1 MKNST
6 KFFSIFI
13 AIGLIIWSLP
23 GIAQVTPQY
32 TNGTPFPNS
41 GNSIPLAW
49 STGGVRGQLLY
60 PAGCFGSNVPSGMG
74 ITDIYWMA
82 YNGSS
87 GSSTY
92 GQLHIS
98 MGQPNITTLSGSA
111 YETGLTQVFSTT
123 SYTITYTGGNW
134 FKITLNQP
142 FPYDPTLPLV
152 VEVNQLQSSF
162 SNFYCAILSPYPT
175 GSARNYA
182 NSYNATSPSGS
193 SSPWSNAFG
202 VDLAPISNAKND
214 IGVTAIDSPSVFCD
228 GDHNVVVTV
237 KNFGKNQVDTFDVN
251 WTFNGTLQQAV
262 TVHTL
267 LDTFN
272 GVGSTEAQVVLGTK
286 TFTAN
291 QLDTIV
297 AWTSNPNNQTDTV
310 TSNDS
315 TGAGKM
321 PSMYGNFTID
331 PNGTG
336 TANYTNFSDLA
347 KDLSDFGVC
356 GPVTVT
362 VANGTYTEQVTF
374 DNIEGTSMVNTIT
387 FLPDS
392 GYVDLEYNSGS
403 FSMNY
408 TMKMA
413 GASHI
418 SFQDFNFHA
427 LGSSYSRVV
436 EFGGNSN
443 YNSFNSC
450 TFNGYANGTSS
461 TYQALIY
468 AQGKCDGNSFMD
480 CDFDAGSYGFYYRGG
495 GTTSR
500 STGLTVENCNFN
512 DQYYRGAYFY
522 YTSDLHFNHNVIRSS
537 RNYSFYYA
545 VYSYYSNGDFQMV
558 GNDINVPGYSPI
570 FMGYTEGDNTNR
582 PLLANNFIR
591 VGKGTG
597 LYGYGIYC
605 FNAGYMRIVN
615 NTVVCT
621 HSTGTYRAIYI
632 TGGANTIMNNN
643 IHDQNGYS
651 TSSSYACLYVN
662 GGFAV
667 LECDYNN
674 FYTNRTLGYLSGAYA
689 TLSDWQN
696 ATGFD
701 MNSLTTDPL
710 FVNFDSL
717 RTCSDTLDGAGTP
730 LAYITD
736 DFDGDG
742 RHPVTPDIGAD
753 EWVGSDSGAY
763 SAGPDAFVCDGK
775 TAMIGLEVS
784 GGSFLWSSGDT
795 TSTIE
800 VSTEGTY
807 TVAMTSD
814 CGASHTDTVEVV
826 DITPTATFDLTP
838 SDNTFLT
845 IDADNTSNHGDSY
858 MWTIED
864 QNGVNATDTLYS
876 MDLTHI
882 VMDNG
887 PYEVCL
893 TTYNDCDTAS
903 SCQTWT
909 GVVGIDKADLS
920 SNISLMPNPV
930 SDVLTIQF
938 EGIEGDVTVEMS
950 NVQGQVVHMD
960 RYMNVAGNA
969 VQEVNVSSLKK
980 GMYIVKFVTETGIA
994 TKQIIVQ

>member
-1 MKNST
+1 M
-6 KFFSIFI
+6 

-23 GIAQVTPQY
+23 GISQVTPQY
-32 TNGTPFPNS
+32 MNGTPYPNS
-41 GNSIPLAW
+41 GNSIPLAY

-87 GSSTY
+87 GTSVYS
-92 GQLHIS
+92 QLHIS
-98 MGQPNITTLSGSA
+98 IGQPNVTSLNSSA
-111 YETGLTQVFSTT
+111 YETGLTQVFSSTN
-123 SYTITYTGGNW
+123 YTLTYTGGNW

-142 FPYDPTLPLV
+142 IQYDPTLPLV
-152 VEVNQLQSSF
+152 VEVNQLQSSYN
-162 SNFYCAILSPYPT
+162 NFYCAILSPYPT
-175 GSARNYA
+175 GSGRNW
-182 NSYNATSPSGS
+182 SSTYNS
-193 SSPWSNAFG
+193 SSPTSSGNPWSNAFG

-214 IGVTAIDSPSVFCD
+214 IGVTKIDSPSVFCD

-251 WTFNGTLQQAV
+251 WTYNSVLQTPV

-272 GVGSTEAQVVLGTK
+272 GVGVTETQVVLGSK

-297 AWTSNPNNQTDTV
+297 AWTSNPNNKQDTV
-310 TSNDS
+310 TKND
-315 TGAGKM
+315 TMGAGKM

-336 TANYTNFSDLA
+336 TANYTNFTDLA
-347 KDLSDFGVC
+347 KDLSEFGVC
-356 GPVTVT
+356 GPVVVT

-374 DNIEGTSMVNTIT
+374 DQVEGTSAINTVT
-387 FLPDS
+387 FTPDS
-392 GYVDLEYNSGS
+392 GIVDLEFNANSS
-403 FSMNY
+403 ANY
-408 TMKMA
+408 TMKFG
-413 GASHI
+413 GASHF
-418 SFQDFNFHA
+418 SFTDFNFHA
-427 LGSSYSRVV
+427 LGTSYSRVI
-436 EFGGNSN
+436 EFGGNSD
-443 YNSFNSC
+443 YNSFDHC
-450 TFNGYANGTSS
+450 TFNGYSNATTS
-461 TYQALIY
+461 TFQALIY
-468 AQGKCDGNSFMD
+468 AQGRCDGNTFMY
-480 CDFDAGSYGFYYRGG
+480 CDFDAGSYGFYYYGG

-500 STGLTVENCNFN
+500 STGLTIEHCNFM
-512 DQYYRGAYFY
+512 DQYYRGGYFY
-522 YTSDLHFNHNVIRSS
+522 YTADLHFNHNVMRST
-537 RNYSFYYA
+537 RNYSSMYA
-545 VYSYYSNGDFQMV
+545 FYSYYSNGDFQMI
-558 GNDINVPGYSPI
+558 GNDLNVPGYTPI
-570 FMGYTEGDNTNR
+570 YMGYTEGDNDNK
-582 PLLANNFIR
+582 PLIANNMIR
-591 VGKGTG
+591 IGKNAGS
-597 LYGYGIYC
+597 YGYGIYAY
-605 FNAGYMRIVN
+605 NAGFTRIVN
-615 NTVVCT
+615 NTLVMT
-621 HSTGTYRAIYI
+621 HSTGTYRGIYI

-651 TSSSYACLYVN
+651 SSTSYACIYIN

-667 LECDYNN
+667 LDCDYNN
-674 FYTNRTLGYLSGAYA
+674 YYTNRNLGYLSGAYT

-701 MNSLTTDPL
+701 MHSLTTDPG

-730 LAYITD
+730 LSYVTD

-742 RHPVTPDIGAD
+742 RHPMTPDIGAD
-753 EWVGSDSGAY
+753 EWVGSDSNAY
-763 SAGPDAFVCDGK
+763 SAGPDAFICDGK
-775 TAMIGLEVS
+775 PAIIGLGVT
-784 GGSFLWSSGDT
+784 GGTFLWSNSET

-800 VSTEGTY
+800 VNTPGIY
-807 TVAMTSD
+807 TVAMTSI
-814 CGASHTDTVEVV
+814 CGASHSDTVEVV

-858 MWTIED
+858 MWTVIGTGL
-864 QNGVNATDTLYS
+864 NDTLYS

-882 VMDNG
+882 VPDNG

-893 TTYNDCDTAS
+893 YTYNDCDTAT

-909 GVVGIDKADLS
+909 GVLGIQDADL
-920 SNISLMPNPV
+920 NNLISLMPNPV

-950 NVQGQVVHMD
+950 NVQGQIVHRD

-969 VQEVNVSSLKK
+969 VQEVNVSSLRK